1 MHQIILHHYAQSPY
15 SEKVRLGLGLKHLP
29 WHSVT
34 IPPIMPKPDLMP
46 LTGGYRKTP
55 VLQIGADI
63 YCDTELI
70 MRALERGQPTP
81 SFYAGSDAGT
91 CGLLAWSIE
100 RSTFAPAV
108 ALAFAA
114 IGDMIPAAFIEDR
127 EKFSGRRIDVAQL
140 RAGRALFV
148 DQLRPQFDWLSR
160 MLADGRPYLLGDAP
174 TLVDFAAYHPIWFMR
189 SLLGADGAAAVPGVA
204 SLLPWADRIAAIGHG
219 QKTDLSAATA
229 LEIARDA
236 QPEAVPPGRHDVSET
251 RKPGDH
257 VSVIPDDTGR
267 DPVRGILVAA
277 SAQEIILAREES
289 ALGRLHIHFPRAGFV
304 VGDEPG

>member
-1 MHQIILHHYAQSPY
+1 MHPIILHHYAQSPY
-15 SEKVRLGLGLKHLP
+15 SEKIRLGLGLKQLP

-70 MRALERGQPTP
+70 MRELERRQPTP
-81 SFYAGSDAGT
+81 SLYAASDAGT

-108 ALAFAA
+108 SLAFAA
-114 IGDMIPAAFIEDR
+114 IGDMIPVAFIEDR

-140 RAGRALFV
+140 RANRALFV
-148 DQLRPQFDWLSR
+148 DQLRPQLDWLSR
-160 MLADGRPYLLGDAP
+160 MLADGRPYLLGASP

-189 SLLGADGAAAVPGVA
+189 SLLGPDGAAAVPGVA
-204 SLLPWADRIAAIGHG
+204 PLLPWADRIAANGHG
-219 QKTDLSAATA
+219 QKTDLPSAAA

-236 QPEAVPPGRHDVSET
+236 EPEAVPSGQHDVSET
-251 RKPGDH
+251 RKPGDRIN
-257 VSVIPDDTGR
+257 VTPDDTGR
-267 DPVRGILVAA
+267 DPVSGILVAA
-277 SAQEIILAREES
+277 SAQEIILARDEP
-289 ALGRLHIHFPRAGFV
+289 ALGRLHVHFPRVGFV
-304 VGDEPG
+304 IGG